1 MTAFT
6 ADNDFPEVDVEK
18 DVELL
23 HSVASGQLMFGN
35 VEKAY
40 NILSLALYL
49 QPKNGETLH
58 RIIKAELDL
67 GLISKAIKRF
77 SELREVRSPGTL
89 TREDHKL
96 FARALLMSGRTD
108 KWRQV
113 LSKLNAEVRPSEAPM
128 DAAQTAEGAIN

>member
-1 MTAFT
+1 MNAIPSEK
-6 ADNDFPEVDVEK
+6 DFPEVDLEK

-49 QPKNGETLH
+49 QPRNGETLH

-67 GLISKAIKRF
+67 GLITKAIKRF

-113 LSKLNAEVRPSEAPM
+113 LAKLNAEMRATEAQMEDVQPSDGAP
-128 DAAQTAEGAIN
+128 N